1 MAPIIDLEKLL
12 QPIADDSPAGENLRY
27 TQVYDDIKE
36 ARRADDTL
44 DRGDW
49 QQELKTSDWD
59 QVVKL
64 SLSALSEKTKDLQIA
79 AWLTEALMQKYS
91 FVGITEG
98 MELLTALME
107 SFWDDLYPEMDDD
120 DLDYRIA
127 PLEFIL
133 DKMAIGIKFLPITDK
148 NKTTAC
154 SLLKLQEAKMVG
166 YEKDTVDQYGDKDR
180 SKLEK
185 RLAAIEDGKMTA
197 EDLDS
202 CIAATEKEFYLDLA
216 ADVAACSEQLNQLEV
231 VVDSKFGLDGPG
243 FGAARGSLEEFTR
256 EVNKILKD
264 NKGGADPAAAANDT
278 AGEDT
283 TSAVAS
289 PVAFADGDIAAVAT
303 DFSPSE
309 IPAGQ
314 LSDIANDEQAMWT
327 NALKT
332 LAASGI
338 KQALQ
343 QLYNA
348 SCMSPSIRQ
357 KNRYRLLMGKLC
369 LKADRTDLARPILEE
384 LYSLID
390 DLNLARWESPVW
402 IGEVIETLYQCLTTG
417 DPSRQDNDRASDLL
431 LRLCTTDV
439 TKAMTYRDPR
449 SAD

>member
-1 MAPIIDLEKLL
+1 MAPIIDLEQLL
-12 QPIADDSPAGENLRY
+12 QPIADDRPAGENLRY
-27 TQVYDDIKE
+27 TQVYDDIKN
-36 ARRADDTL
+36 ARKADDTL

-59 QVVKL
+59 EVVKL
-64 SLSALSEKTKDLQIA
+64 SLSALTEKTKDLQIA
-79 AWLTEALMQKYS
+79 AWLTEAMMQKHS
-91 FVGITEG
+91 FIGISEGTE
-98 MELLTALME
+98 LITAFME
-107 SFWDDLYPEMDDD
+107 SFWDDLYPEIDDD

-133 DKMAIGIKFLPITDK
+133 DKMAIGIKFLLITDK
-148 NKTTAC
+148 NKTTPC
-154 SLLKLQEAKMVG
+154 SLLKLQEAKTVG

-180 SKLEK
+180 NKQEK
-185 RLAAIEDGKMTA
+185 RLALIEEGKMTA
-197 EDLDS
+197 EDLDG
-202 CIAATEKEFYLDLA
+202 CIATTTKEFYLNLA
-216 ADVAACSEQLNQLEV
+216 TEIATCSEQLNRLEI

-243 FGAARGSLEEFTR
+243 FGTTKGSLEEFAR

-264 NKGGADPAAAANDT
+264 NKGGAEPTVVTNDS
-278 AGEDT
+278 
-283 TSAVAS
+283 TSANATVVAT
-289 PVAFADGDIAAVAT
+289 PVATVDSGDAVAVNSSIQPT
-303 DFSPSE
+303 A
-309 IPAGQ
+309 IPVGQ
-314 LSDIANDEQAMWT
+314 LSDIANDEQAMWS

-332 LAASGI
+332 LASTGI

-369 LKADRTDLARPILEE
+369 LKADRVDLARPILEE
-384 LYSLID
+384 LNGLIEE
-390 DLNLARWESPVW
+390 LNLDRWESPVW

-417 DPSRQDNDRASDLL
+417 DPSRQDSDRASDLL

-439 TKAMTYRDPR
+439 TKAMTYRDSH